1 MTMTSEVFSLLSRL
15 TKSAA
20 PRSHDCSELAGLGHW
35 SAKRINEAF
44 GASFRSL
51 ES

>member
-20 PRSHDCSELAGLGHW
+20 PRSHDCSELAGFGHW